1 MEQLNVQKLSTHT
14 VEFILRNAADKDGW
28 FFILFLKLK
37 F

>member
-1 MEQLNVQKLSTHT
+1 MEQFNIQKLSTYI
-14 VEFILRNAADKDGW
+14 VEFILRNAAEKDGW